1 MVIIQE
7 LYRIIRMIELIG
19 LFKIHIV
26 PGTPSNISFPDV
38 STTTARMIW
47 DAPIDPN
54 GVILAYRITYALEG
68 YSNPSFSMEFTP
80 ETRTFRLVNYNII

>member
-1 MVIIQE
+1 
-7 LYRIIRMIELIG
+7 
-19 LFKIHIV
+19 
-26 PGTPSNISFPDV
+26 V